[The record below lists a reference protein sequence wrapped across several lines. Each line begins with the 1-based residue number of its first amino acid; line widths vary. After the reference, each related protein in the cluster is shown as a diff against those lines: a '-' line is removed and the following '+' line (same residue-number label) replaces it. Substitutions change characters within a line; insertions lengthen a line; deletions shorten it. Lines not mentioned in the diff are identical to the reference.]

1 MELSK
6 FMLDINL
13 PKIYTK
19 NLLYN
24 GFDNLKVLIMQTKN
38 RIALSNQNL
47 KDIGI
52 NVAGDRTK
60 LLIHLEELAE
70 NYPFLLEKNIIYSNK
85 IEENNYNSIYKFLT
99 SINLPKITVKNFIKK
114 VITMLNYY
122 YLLKWYLNIL
132 LMKKILKNDFGIS
145 P

>member
-13 PKIYTK
+13 PKIYVK

-47 KDIGI
+47 EDIGI
-52 NVAGDRTK
+52 NVVGDRTK

-70 NYPFLLEKNIIYSNK
+70 NYPFLLEKNIIYFNK
-85 IEENNYNSIYKFLT
+85 IEENNYNSLYKFLI
-99 SINLPKITVKNFIKK
+99 SINLPEIIKTFYK
-114 VITMLNYY
+114 KGYY
-122 YLLKWYLNIL
+122 NA
-132 LMKKILKNDFGIS
+132 
-145 P
+145 

>member
-85 IEENNYNSIYKFLT
+85 IEENNYNSLYKFLA
-99 SINLPKITVKNFIKK
+99 SINIQEIIKTFYKKGYYNAELLYIQMVSKHPINEKNIKK
-114 VITMLNYY
+114 
-122 YLLKWYLNIL
+122 WFW
-132 LMKKILKNDFGIS
+132 KK
-145 P
+145 